1 MTRGATVGWRWHATT
16 SDNTPASPLTAMTR
30 HTLARPPFACGSS
43 SRSLGHSRVKTHSP
57 SGPPPPPA
65 GWWLRHSRLKTHSP
79 SRRPPTYPLSIDG
92 WWPWRAQNGP
102 ISIVLNA
109 NGMDFYEHG
118 VIGCASRDCEAR
130 ERERTSCRARGTAR
144 R

>member
-43 SRSLGHSRVKTHSP
+43 SRSLGHSRV
-57 SGPPPPPA
+57 
-65 GWWLRHSRLKTHSP
+65 KTHSP